1 MRILNY
7 ISVVYISRRCCSCRL
22 AFVLAGGISVGVGIG
37 VLQPATTQISFIKFV
52 VLIQQREREEEGE
65 ESGKANR
72 VKGIQLI
79 TLEKTPCN
87 KFNFCVQLAPS
98 KLICK

>member
-1 MRILNY
+1 M
-7 ISVVYISRRCCSCRL
+7 
-22 AFVLAGGISVGVGIG
+22 GGISVGVGIG
-37 VLQPATTQISFIKFV
+37 TGILQPATTQISFIKIV
-52 VLIQQREREEEGE
+52 VLIKQREGESE
-65 ESGKANR
+65 ESAKANR